1 MGRIAAGGGCVA
13 RWPDG
18 RVAFVRHAL
27 PGERVV
33 AEVTSEARSYV
44 RADALEVREPSPD
57 RVEPPCRRSGPG
69 RCGGCDFQHVAP
81 AAQRRLKADLI
92 AEQLLRLAGIDGA
105 INVESV
111 PLDGNSEYSE
121 TGLAW
126 RTRVRFAVDR
136 GGRAGLHR
144 HRSKDLEYV
153 EQCPIAVDAVNE
165 LGVTKE
171 RWVGAHHLEVASS
184 GEGGPP
190 VIAVDSGRRTLVD
203 PPVLPAGIVANGRTV
218 AGPTRTRYPV
228 RGHVF
233 DVSAGVFWQVHPRA
247 AGLLGDV
254 VLDWLA
260 PRKGDRVADLYAGAG
275 LFSVL
280 LAAAVGTDGHVVA
293 IERSGRACADLDDNA
308 AAFDQVDIVRA
319 DVTPEVI
326 SQVLAATDLVVLDPA
341 RTGAGIRVM
350 EALAGLDPPPRRIV
364 YVSCDAASFARD
376 LRAMLDRGWTLDKFR
391 AFDLFPMTEHTE
403 TVALLLPPNDGSPDR
418 RI

>member
-1 MGRIAAGGGCVA
+1 M
-13 RWPDG
+13 
-18 RVAFVRHAL
+18 
-27 PGERVV
+27 
-33 AEVTSEARSYV
+33 
-44 RADALEVREPSPD
+44 
-57 RVEPPCRRSGPG
+57 
-69 RCGGCDFQHVAP
+69 
-81 AAQRRLKADLI
+81 
-92 AEQLLRLAGIDGA
+92 
-105 INVESV
+105 
-111 PLDGNSEYSE
+111 
-121 TGLAW
+121 
-126 RTRVRFAVDR
+126 
-136 GGRAGLHR
+136 
-144 HRSKDLEYV
+144 
-153 EQCPIAVDAVNE
+153 
-165 LGVTKE
+165 
-171 RWVGAHHLEVASS
+171 
-184 GEGGPP
+184 
-190 VIAVDSGRRTLVD
+190 
-203 PPVLPAGIVANGRTV
+203 
-218 AGPTRTRYPV
+218 
-228 RGHVF
+228 
-233 DVSAGVFWQVHPRA
+233 HPRA